1 MTAIELKA
9 SLLDSI
15 QGINDANLIE
25 RISRYVKKVIGETKK
40 NRITKADLVIDP
52 EIAAI
57 VKDLKGGPAIDD
69 KAAMHKHWEEKYK

>member
-1 MTAIELKA
+1 MTAIEMKA

-15 QGINDANLIE
+15 QGINDVSLIE
-25 RISRYVKKVIGETKK
+25 RISRYVKKAIGETKK

-57 VKDLKGGPAIDD
+57 VKDMKSGPAIDD
-69 KAAMHKHWEEKYK
+69 KAAIHKHWEEKYK